1 MTPEKVVGILDV
13 LLLNSDT
20 ISSIPQEEIEEAIE
34 FAKNAVRQQNY
45 RKIDGIES
53 STKITADEGM
63 FGYDD
68 DQFFTRD
75 DEIEFIEIPL
85 EEKIRETFDLQPD
98 EIVNLRCYIDGNK
111 LEVDFDIAG
120 DMEST
125 SYTTIDFRKIKR
137 PSDLQKYVPTL
148 LEDIS
153 KQYIDCCGGAVE
165 GATNIEASTG
175 SRCDKV
181 LEAFHNNEDIDEDTY
196 IQADTEVE
204 FSNGFTETVDTIY
217 LVYESRYNKYP
228 RFKGFAHTPK
238 GGYDWD
244 YVDVYDITN
253 FDLDEYMDGINII
266 DLEKM
271 LADHPEIFDR
281 S

>member
-1 MTPEKVVGILDV
+1 MTPEKVVGIL
-13 LLLNSDT
+13 NT
-20 ISSIPQEEIEEAIE
+20 ISTFYSESFTGLDSQEVEEAI
-34 FAKNAVRQQNY
+34 AYAINAVRQENY
-45 RKIDGIES
+45 RKIDNIKS
-53 STKITADEGM
+53 STKVNASDDCLWCDD
-63 FGYDD
+63 GY
-68 DQFFTRD
+68 FTRD
-75 DEIEFIEIPL
+75 DAIEFIEIPL
-85 EEKIRETFDLQPD
+85 EEKIREALDIQPD
-98 EIVNLRCYIDGNK
+98 EAVNLRCYIDDNK

-120 DMEST
+120 DIQSKA
-125 SYTTIDFRKIKR
+125 SAVIDFRKIRK
-137 PSDLQKYVPTL
+137 PSDLQKYVSVL
-148 LEDIS
+148 LDDIS
-153 KQYIDCCGGAVE
+153 RQYVDCCGGAVE

-181 LEAFHNNEDIDEDTY
+181 LEAFRNNEDIDEDTY

-217 LVYESRYNKYP
+217 LVYEPRYNKYP

-271 LADHPEIFDR
+271 LVDHPDIFDR
-281 S
+281 G